1 MKRLVYYVR
10 PYYVHILI
18 ATVASIGCSV
28 AGIWVIDL
36 LKQVIDVTVSGKIRE
51 ELLGLIVSAGVL
63 ILIGMASNYLTVTM
77 TGFFGAGI
85 LKNLREDAVKHI
97 MEASPDF
104 MEKNNFGDIMARLS
118 SDISVIAGYMQTYF
132 KDCLYVP
139 VMVVVF
145 AIYLMQ
151 LHILLA
157 VLCLLP
163 LIVLVPLSIRLMGPV
178 KFAQAEYVK
187 KLGMTNNHIQEAFDG
202 VEVIKS
208 YNLQHAMEQKYHDA
222 LKETFDISNENDL
235 RQYNI
240 QPFTM
245 MIREV
250 PVAIALCVSGWMVFR
265 GWMTLGMMVAALSA
279 VKKLIDPLDSAYQLV
294 VRTQMAMISANRV
307 FYVMDIPKEVTEG
320 KLKVVSQNGEN
331 VFTFQ
336 NVSFSYGGKENT
348 TLKDLSFS
356 IKKNHKT
363 AIVGKSGSG
372 KSTLIKLLSRQYGTD
387 MGKILYFGEDIL
399 DVSPKLLRDDMALIS
414 QDAHLFPMS
423 VLDNIRMG
431 NPDATRKEVILAA
444 GQAGCHE
451 FIERMP
457 QGYDTILEEK
467 GNNLSGGQKQ
477 RICMARAF
485 LKNADIF
492 LLDEPTSALDKEN
505 EESICR
511 TLAKIAENKTVITVA
526 HRLTTIMD
534 YDDII
539 VMEEGKIV
547 ERGTHLKLME
557 QKGRYYA
564 NFQEC
569 VSAGG
574 GSTWAN

>member
-1 MKRLVYYVR
+1 MKRLVQYVK
-10 PYYVHILI
+10 PYSFHILM
-18 ATVASIGCSV
+18 AAVASIGCSV

-36 LKQVIDVTVSGKIRE
+36 LKQVIDVIVSGKIRE
-51 ELLGLIVSAGVL
+51 ELLGLIVSAGVV

-85 LKNLREDAVKHI
+85 LKNLREDAVKHMI
-97 MEASPDF
+97 EASPDF

-118 SDISVIAGYMQTYF
+118 SDIGVIAGYMQTYF

-145 AIYLMQ
+145 AIYLMR

-163 LIVLVPLSIRLMGPV
+163 LMVLVPLSIRLMGPV

-208 YNLQHAMEQKYHDA
+208 YNLQYAMEQKYHAA
-222 LKETFDISNENDL
+222 LRETFDISNENDL

-307 FYVMDIPKEVTEG
+307 FYVMDLPKESTQG
-320 KLKVVSQNGEN
+320 KILTVPKDGEN

-336 NVSFSYGGKENT
+336 NISFSYTGKEGNI
-348 TLKDLSFS
+348 LENLNFS
-356 IKKNHKT
+356 IKKHRRT

-372 KSTLIKLLSRQYGTD
+372 KSTLIKLLCRQYGTET
-387 MGKILYFGEDIL
+387 GKILYYGEDIL
-399 DVSPKLLRDDMALIS
+399 DVSPELLRDDMALIS
-414 QDAHLFPMS
+414 QDAVLFPMS

-431 NPDATRKEVILAA
+431 NPDATRKEILLAA
-444 GQAGCHE
+444 RKAGCHE
-451 FIERMP
+451 FIELMP

-485 LKNADIF
+485 LKDADIF
-492 LLDEPTSALDKEN
+492 LLDEPTSALDKDN
-505 EESICR
+505 EDFICQ
-511 TLAKIAENKTVITVA
+511 TIGCIAENKTVITVA

-547 ERGTHLKLME
+547 ERGTHQELME

-574 GSTWAN
+574 DSTWAN